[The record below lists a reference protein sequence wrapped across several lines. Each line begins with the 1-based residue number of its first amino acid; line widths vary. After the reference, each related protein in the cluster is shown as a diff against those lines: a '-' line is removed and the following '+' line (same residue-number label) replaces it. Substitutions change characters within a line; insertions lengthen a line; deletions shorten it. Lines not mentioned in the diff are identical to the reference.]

1 MSQREAAKEKA
12 PTAATVEASRAN
24 NQCQQEIAMPDSIV
38 SVREDQIQAIV
49 GELVSEDGRIYTTS
63 MQVAEHFG
71 KRHDNVIK
79 AIRRLEC
86 SDDFRLLNFEETV
99 VTRANP
105 SGGAPIQSPAY
116 RITRDG
122 FVFLAMGF
130 TGKEAAAW
138 KEAYI
143 TAFNQMEAELK
154 RIKYAVNPDD
164 VLTGDQSE
172 TLRLMLKTKADLL
185 PKSQQG
191 SFMMKGWS
199 KLKSHFK
206 VGYRQIP
213 QSEYTEAMSIV
224 TRHVAEWELVE
235 DEPRFYAGQYETLN
249 ELVARLARQ
258 LAEPNGYCVAT
269 FMPLYEVICEKLGHK
284 ARYIERLPELLIDPG
299 FEVSDE
305 LLSQLQLATHQ
316 RLMQKLRDA
325 REGVDVLE
333 TAIRRIKG
341 KPAMRAL
348 PA

>member
-1 MSQREAAKEKA
+1 MSQRKPIKGEA
-12 PTAATVEASRAN
+12 PTAATVEASSAN
-24 NQCQQEIAMPDSIV
+24 NQSSSAKEIAVTNSIV

-71 KRHDNVIK
+71 KAHRSVLL
-79 AIRRLEC
+79 AIRRMEC
-86 SDDFRLLNFEETV
+86 SRKFIEHNFVLNEYTDSIG
-99 VTRANP
+99 RKL
-105 SGGAPIQSPAY
+105 PAY

-154 RIKYAVNPDD
+154 RIRYAVNPDD
-164 VLTGDQSE
+164 VLTGDQAE

-185 PKSQQG
+185 PKQQQG

-224 TRHVAEWELVE
+224 TRHVAEWELVD
-235 DEPRFYAGQYETLN
+235 DESRIYSGQYETLN
-249 ELVARLARQ
+249 ELVAKLARQ
-258 LAEPNGYCVAT
+258 LAEPNGYSVFT
-269 FMPLYEVICEKLGHK
+269 FMPLYEEICKQLGHSG
-284 ARYIERLPELLIDPG
+284 RYIEQMPELLADPG
-299 FEVSDE
+299 FEVSDA
-305 LLSQLQLATHQ
+305 LLSKLHLATCQ
-316 RLMQKLRDA
+316 RLMQRLAAAK
-325 REGVDVLE
+325 EGMDMLE
-333 TAIRRIKG
+333 TTIRRIKG
-341 KPAMRAL
+341 KPAVRAL
-348 PA
+348 AA

>member
-1 MSQREAAKEKA
+1 MSQREAAKGKA
-12 PTAATVEASRAN
+12 PIAGTIEASSAN
-24 NQCQQEIAMPDSIV
+24 NQSAKEIAMTDSIV

-71 KRHDNVIK
+71 KAHRSVLL
-79 AIRRLEC
+79 AIRRMEC
-86 SDDFRLLNFEETV
+86 SDSFRLHNFVQTV
-99 VTRANP
+99 VTRENP

-154 RIKYAVNPDD
+154 RIKYVVNPDD
-164 VLTGDQSE
+164 VLTGDQAE

-235 DEPRFYAGQYETLN
+235 DEPRFHASQYETLN
-249 ELVARLARQ
+249 QLLARLAKQ
-258 LAEPNGYCVAT
+258 LAEPNGYSVIT
-269 FMPLYEVICEKLGHK
+269 FMPLYEVICQKLGHSP
-284 ARYIERLPELLIDPG
+284 RYVERLPELLADPG
-299 FEVSDE
+299 FDIEPQ
-305 LLSQLQLATHQ
+305 LLSQINQASHQ
-316 RLMQKLRDA
+316 RLMQKLADA
-325 REGVDVLE
+325 YEGMEMLG

-341 KPAMRAL
+341 PKPRAL